1 MVLHLGHCDVGLLG
15 PSPLSLLLL
24 AGGVCRP
31 ATQVSIS
38 DTTWSPE
45 AFEFVEG
52 QPAATVESIEA
63 GESFQ
68 HTFVLRPKSP
78 GELSAPAATVSYTP
92 FPNAEVQSGIS
103 TTIQG
108 LTVFSP
114 LENRVAQAVAV
125 GRYLS
130 LGYCQTVGDWM
141 RVGFAVAA
149 ILVAIF
155 GNSAFG
161 SIQAAN
167 ARRKRKAAIK
177 ELQES

>member
-1 MVLHLGHCDVGLLG
+1 M
-15 PSPLSLLLL
+15 
-24 AGGVCRP
+24 
-31 ATQVSIS
+31 SIS

-167 ARRKRKAAIK
+167 ARRKREAAIK